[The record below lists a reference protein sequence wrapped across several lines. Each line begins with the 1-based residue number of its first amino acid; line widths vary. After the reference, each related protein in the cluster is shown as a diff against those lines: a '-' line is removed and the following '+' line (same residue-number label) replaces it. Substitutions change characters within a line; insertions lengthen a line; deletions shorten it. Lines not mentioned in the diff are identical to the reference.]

1 MGGFECTSWLSGV
14 AVGVTYTSCA
24 WRHTR
29 AGDED
34 KLPPPLRKRFIPSA
48 PVWGKIENRSAILSL
63 FFVNLI
69 NTKKMPVDDLKK
81 ELVAYIENINDEEL
95 LSLLK
100 EDFMFYGKVKDT
112 DITDDLTSKQLKELK
127 TLAEEEETKDTM
139 TLDEFKQATQK
150 WRTK

>member
-1 MGGFECTSWLSGV
+1 
-14 AVGVTYTSCA
+14 
-24 WRHTR
+24 
-29 AGDED
+29 
-34 KLPPPLRKRFIPSA
+34 
-48 PVWGKIENRSAILSL
+48 
-63 FFVNLI
+63 
-69 NTKKMPVDDLKK
+69 MPVDDLKK